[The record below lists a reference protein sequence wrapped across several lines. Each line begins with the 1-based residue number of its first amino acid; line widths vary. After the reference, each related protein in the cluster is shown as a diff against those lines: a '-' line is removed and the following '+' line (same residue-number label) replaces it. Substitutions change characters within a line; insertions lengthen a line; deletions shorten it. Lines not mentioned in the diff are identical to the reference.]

1 MSSGLIPMDRL
12 LAWSGQDP
20 VVQAEASPRTD
31 LPAIGLR
38 REGAAAFAF
47 LRPTHTHGVSLMLR
61 GDDDLL
67 HELVGTAPFV
77 SWLGR
82 ARAKGADGVTLPR
95 SSEHELRWLLPEVG
109 GRWEFMSTTHL
120 VDTPALDGLVEID
133 ESSRDEVQT
142 LLDEH
147 NPGTDGQP
155 FVRPGQRWVGVRDD
169 TGALLAVGCCELE
182 TSGAPVLSGI
192 TVVPRARGL
201 ALGRGVTAE
210 LTRQAV
216 ADHGWCTLG
225 LYSHNDRARE
235 VYRSV
240 GYVVHAEWSSG
251 RLG

>member
-1 MSSGLIPMDRL
+1 MSIEQVPMGEL
-12 LAWSGQDP
+12 LAWSGEDP
-20 VVQAEASPRTD
+20 VVRAEAAPTTD

-38 REGAAAFAF
+38 HGDRRAFAF
-47 LRPTHTHGVSLMLR
+47 LRPTLIHGISLMFR
-61 GDDDLL
+61 GEDHLL
-67 HELVGTAPFV
+67 HELVGSSPFGPWV
-77 SWLGR
+77 DH
-82 ARAKGADGVTLPR
+82 ARVKGADRVTLPR
-95 SSEHELRWLLPEVG
+95 SVEDLAGLLPQVR
-109 GRWEFMSTTHL
+109 GRWEFMSTTE
-120 VDTPALDGLVEID
+120 VPAVAAPEGLVELD
-133 ESSRDEVQT
+133 ESRQAELQA

-147 NPGTDGQP
+147 NPGTDGSP
-155 FVRPGQRWVGVRDD
+155 FGRPGQRWVGVRDRS
-169 TGALLAVGCCELE
+169 GALLAVGCCELE

-210 LTRQAV
+210 LTRRAV

-240 GYVVHAEWSSG
+240 GYVVRAEWSSG